1 VREQNENNVILSEAK
16 DLLLRRRFLAAL
28 GMTVSREDMNQPEDI
43 LFDRLVDGELSDA
56 ERRALLESLDAQPSG
71 WRRCALAFLE
81 AQSWRDGLGQ
91 IVRNHDVAS
100 RSIDATLPSPAVVA
114 RRPISMAATGRW
126 LAIAAGLMLAFTL
139 GIYQQRPGAI
149 PLATNNASPDVDAPG
164 RIVTLTQPPA
174 GNQGGVD
181 RDSDALTLW
190 VRDDAGQTRPLRVP
204 LVDAG
209 ALDQQFGTQFQSSV
223 PSTVRDQLQNRGYQV
238 ESKRRYAP
246 LWLENGRPMMVPVED
261 TKIVPV
267 KENVY

>member
-1 VREQNENNVILSEAK
+1 
-16 DLLLRRRFLAAL
+16 
-28 GMTVSREDMNQPEDI
+28 MNQSEDI

-81 AQSWRDGLGQ
+81 AQSWGKELKRVVHSPRTNSPETNDSVHGEMP
-91 IVRNHDVAS
+91 IVRPANNQRVSAMAS
-100 RSIDATLPSPAVVA
+100 A
-114 RRPISMAATGRW
+114 GRW
-126 LAIAAGLMLAFTL
+126 LAIAAGLLLAFTL
-139 GIYQQRPGAI
+139 GIAQRPGAI
-149 PLATNNASPDVDAPG
+149 PMAGKSAGPNVDAPG

-174 GNQGGVD
+174 GNRNDANTDQ
-181 RDSDALTLW
+181 DALTLW
-190 VRDDAGQTRPLRVP
+190 VRDDAGHTRPLRVP

-209 ALDQQFGTQFQSSV
+209 ALDRQFGTQFQSSV
-223 PSTVRDQLQNRGYQV
+223 PGAVRDHLQNRGYQV